1 MRTLTRLV
9 LAAVALGLLAGAQG
23 QDRPEAQLKAAIYK
37 ETVEADLQG
46 AITLYKQIVSNGAAP
61 RPVAAA
67 ALLGLGGC
75 YEKLGQRDARTVY
88 ERLVAEYPDQAQEAT
103 QARER
108 LAAMSRAVP
117 ASSREPRFR
126 KVVMTGLGY
135 ADAQLSPDGEEIAF
149 TDSGAVW
156 VVPVATGTDPIRTG
170 IPAKLTGPLDAR
182 GIGWSPDG
190 RSIAFN
196 TPTGISLITRSGG
209 VPTEVI
215 KVPVGTN
222 DRRLRTI
229 SVSSDGTRLAYSR
242 GASLGASRVYL
253 AGTGG
258 GTPAELPGAAGTSM
272 PAFSPDGKRLA
283 YVHISKSERPPGTG
297 SMPTIEG
304 EIWIAA
310 ADGANPVMA
319 SRLPGWPE
327 GPVWSPDG
335 SMIAFLQRA
344 GVKAAGNPEL
354 MVLTVTAEG
363 SPAGAPARIT
373 VPFETYRLLAG
384 WTADNKIGLLRYNP
398 EQQNIY
404 RVPATGGRAAQIS
417 AKGYASHPRW
427 SRDGKRIYL
436 RWNRGQIGWM
446 PAEGGEVTVIPVNTA
461 VMEAEALPGGGNAA
475 SPDNTAIVFSGGH
488 KSHSDANA
496 LYTNIWTVG
505 IKGGQP
511 KQLTSFTDPDTRFPC
526 WSPDGRRVA
535 FIARDT
541 TGKQTGSS
549 EKPGSLVFQVYV
561 VSSDGTGLRQVTSEA
576 HRVDW
581 SAVAWSPDGRSIAFF
596 SRDKTLSL
604 IPAEGG
610 DARVVADLRR
620 IDSLLVSGLG
630 GLAFS
635 EVAWSPD
642 GKELAFSFDGRLW
655 RVGAGGG
662 AVTEVRTGL
671 TGVHAIYL
679 DWSPDGRTIAFTG
692 SEGGDEDLWLMEDF
706 IPLVKAPRG
715 APARAGASRLTI
727 RRVPDLDMYARPSPD
742 GKYLA
747 FTDWESGNLAIRDV
761 ATGVTRALTKDGDLG
776 DKDQFAEFSAWA
788 RNSRRIAYQ
797 WNVDDVTGSRSE
809 LRVIS
814 LDGNMAP
821 ETIAI
826 EGARWI
832 EPLDW
837 SPDGSRILCAYGTT
851 ARETKHALVGVGRGA
866 ADKQDVPA
874 GDWLAHF
881 MPDGDAMLYSASAD
895 GKAGPRDIFLRNL
908 KTGVSTPIVQHPAED
923 LLVGVLP
930 GTEWLF
936 FASDRRGR
944 LDLWA
949 VPFRQDKADGQPVL
963 VKQGL
968 GRLFPLGFTNDG
980 RYYYA
985 TLSATDDVFFADF
998 DRESGRV
1005 TSEARRFTSRWDGV
1019 SAFPSYSPD
1028 GASLAYVVK
1037 RGPSPVPIHAADSL
1051 VVQSLQSPTAE
1062 PAVVGF
1068 GEFGIEHVM
1077 GPCWLADGT
1086 AIVLGGY
1093 GPRQEDPGL
1102 YRVDLPGLR
1111 KTKIYAVTGGR
1122 RLAGHECASGRA
1134 SIYVVLTTP
1143 ASGQGAEAS
1152 GEVIRIDAAGGSEV
1166 EVFRAP
1172 RGQGI
1177 SSIALAPDGRTLS
1190 IITRLDRNRRALLL
1204 MPAEG
1209 GTPRQVHQFREPSG
1223 GGGAQ
1228 VWAPDG
1234 RSILYVQMSDSW
1246 KEDQTFFLRSVQ
1258 ADGGPAGPQTVFEW
1272 TGQFFGLR
1280 FHPNGRVLAFTGRP
1294 NTSTSSEVW
1303 VIENLREELKVLGGG
1318 KVR

>member
-1 MRTLTRLV
+1 M
-9 LAAVALGLLAGAQG
+9 
-23 QDRPEAQLKAAIYK
+23 
-37 ETVEADLQG
+37 
-46 AITLYKQIVSNGAAP
+46 
-61 RPVAAA
+61 
-67 ALLGLGGC
+67 
-75 YEKLGQRDARTVY
+75 
-88 ERLVAEYPDQAQEAT
+88 
-103 QARER
+103 
-108 LAAMSRAVP
+108 
-117 ASSREPRFR
+117 
-126 KVVMTGLGY
+126 
-135 ADAQLSPDGEEIAF
+135 
-149 TDSGAVW
+149 
-156 VVPVATGTDPIRTG
+156 
-170 IPAKLTGPLDAR
+170 
-182 GIGWSPDG
+182 
-190 RSIAFN
+190 
-196 TPTGISLITRSGG
+196 
-209 VPTEVI
+209 
-215 KVPVGTN
+215 
-222 DRRLRTI
+222 
-229 SVSSDGTRLAYSR
+229 
-242 GASLGASRVYL
+242 
-253 AGTGG
+253 
-258 GTPAELPGAAGTSM
+258 
-272 PAFSPDGKRLA
+272 
-283 YVHISKSERPPGTG
+283 
-297 SMPTIEG
+297 
-304 EIWIAA
+304 
-310 ADGANPVMA
+310 
-319 SRLPGWPE
+319 
-327 GPVWSPDG
+327 
-335 SMIAFLQRA
+335 
-344 GVKAAGNPEL
+344 
-354 MVLTVTAEG
+354 
-363 SPAGAPARIT
+363 
-373 VPFETYRLLAG
+373 
-384 WTADNKIGLLRYNP
+384 
-398 EQQNIY
+398 
-404 RVPATGGRAAQIS
+404 
-417 AKGYASHPRW
+417 
-427 SRDGKRIYL
+427 
-436 RWNRGQIGWM
+436 
-446 PAEGGEVTVIPVNTA
+446 
-461 VMEAEALPGGGNAA
+461 
-475 SPDNTAIVFSGGH
+475 
-488 KSHSDANA
+488 
-496 LYTNIWTVG
+496 
-505 IKGGQP
+505 
-511 KQLTSFTDPDTRFPC
+511 
-526 WSPDGRRVA
+526 
-535 FIARDT
+535 
-541 TGKQTGSS
+541 
-549 EKPGSLVFQVYV
+549 
-561 VSSDGTGLRQVTSEA
+561 SSDGTGLRQVTSES

-581 SAVAWSPDGRSIAFF
+581 SAVAWSPDGKWIAFF

-671 TGVHAIYL
+671 TGVQAIYL

-692 SEGGDEDLWLMEDF
+692 SEGGDEELWLMEDF

-761 ATGVTRALTKDGDLG
+761 ATGATRALTKDGDLG
-776 DKDQFAEFSAWA
+776 DKDQFAEFSAWS
-788 RNSRRIAYQ
+788 RDSRRIAYQ

-826 EGARWI
+826 AGARWI

-837 SPDGSRILCAYGTT
+837 SPDGSRILCAYGSTT
-851 ARETKHALVGVGRGA
+851 RETKHALVGVGRGA

-874 GDWLAHF
+874 GDWLAHVH
-881 MPDGDAMLYSASAD
+881 DGWRCHALLRFGRRQSRSARHLPAKPQDGRDHASRSA
-895 GKAGPRDIFLRNL
+895 P
-908 KTGVSTPIVQHPAED
+908 
-923 LLVGVLP
+923 
-930 GTEWLF
+930 
-936 FASDRRGR
+936 RRGPAGGR
-944 LDLWA
+944 PPGHRVA
-949 VPFRQDKADGQPVL
+949 VLRQRSPGASRPVGGSVPSGQGRWPARAR
-963 VKQGL
+963 QAGA

-985 TLSATDDVFFADF
+985 TLSATDDVFLADF
-998 DRESGRV
+998 DRERGRV

-1037 RGPSPVPIHAADSL
+1037 RGPSPVPVHAADSL
-1051 VVQSLQSPTAE
+1051 VVQSLKSPTAE

-1077 GPCWLADGT
+1077 GPCWMADGT

-1122 RLAGHECASGRA
+1122 RLAGHECAGGRA

-1152 GEVIRIDAAGGSEV
+1152 GEVIRIDAAGGSES

-1177 SSIALAPDGRTLS
+1177 SSIALSPDGRTLS
-1190 IITRLDRNRRALLL
+1190 IITRPDRFRRALLV

-1209 GTPRQVHQFREPSG
+1209 GTPRQVHEFREPSG

-1234 RSILYVQMSDSW
+1234 RSILYVQMSRLV
-1246 KEDQTFFLRSVQ
+1246 ERGPTFLLWSVR
-1258 ADGGPAGPQTVFEW
+1258 ADGGPAEPKTIFSW

-1294 NTSTSSEVW
+1294 NVSTSSEVW
-1303 VIENLREELKVLGGG
+1303 VIENLREELNVLGGG
-1318 KVR
+1318 KSSDTASATTIFARASSCALRCSSTARDTGGFSRSPWGMLKPATQQRAAKGAPDEVNGHVEISRRTTRRR